1 MCIDRAVE
9 LPEGKPALRETETD
23 EETVDESVDGS
34 TGKWFGKS
42 VGKVGKVEKP
52 EMSRQLL
59 RDWYQFVYQ
68 KTMAQHLGAYLVAV
82 SAPE

>member
-1 MCIDRAVE
+1 MV
-9 LPEGKPALRETETD
+9 
-23 EETVDESVDGS
+23 
-34 TGKWFGKS
+34 GKS

-68 KTMAQHLGAYLVAV
+68 KPWRSILARIW
-82 SAPE
+82 